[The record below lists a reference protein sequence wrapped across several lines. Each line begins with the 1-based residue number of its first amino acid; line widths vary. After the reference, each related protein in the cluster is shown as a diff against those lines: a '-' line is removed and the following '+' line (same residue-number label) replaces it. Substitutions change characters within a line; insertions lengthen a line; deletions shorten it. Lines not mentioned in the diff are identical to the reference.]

1 MRNSQH
7 CLSRYAEGQ
16 YYRNLTSERLV
27 SLSSVRTREPPSFIF
42 PKLPQ
47 NCRLH
52 CIKCKMSRAQED
64 PPTKITPCIRSDT
77 FNSSGPHLEQPAA
90 EACQFF
96 NVATTS
102 ANAES
107 PSCAYEGAAN
117 ETWLPHCSHFFQG
130 NPHWCPPPCECGDCE
145 QASSEMKC
153 VAQSLGTQVQAL
165 VCGNA
170 TAAPTSELA
179 PHRLIATVRG
189 HAMITSAIARQY
201 ACATRATLK
210 EACQALA
217 ICSAQCSRLL
227 RAREVY
233 RSSLQLLSMTHA
245 CSSHACSAPK
255 EVPLLQ
261 NHCACFKKNIIRDLA
276 DLEELRSRAGFFQDS
291 RNLREWMELNKQHA
305 VYSQEF
311 GGEMAIIQEELRNFL
326 AAEKAALQLFHVS
339 ASAISLS
346 FFSIVAWEYFRTNK
360 NWKIVSSLF
369 WLTLVAIYVFPLRDS
384 LDVHPLMHA
393 GCKAAEHPRH
403 PGSFAAQ
410 FSGSGAFSNKH
421 IETS

>member
-1 MRNSQH
+1 
-7 CLSRYAEGQ
+7 
-16 YYRNLTSERLV
+16 
-27 SLSSVRTREPPSFIF
+27 
-42 PKLPQ
+42 
-47 NCRLH
+47 
-52 CIKCKMSRAQED
+52 MSRAQGD
-64 PPTKITPCIRSDT
+64 PPTKVIPCIRSDT
-77 FNSSGPHLEQPAA
+77 FNSDGPHLAQSAA
-90 EACQFF
+90 ETCQFF

-102 ANAES
+102 AEAES
-107 PSCAYEGAAN
+107 PSCAYEEAVN

-130 NPHWCPPPCECGDCE
+130 NPYWFPPACDCGDCA

-179 PHRLIATVRG
+179 SHRLIATVSG

-210 EACQALA
+210 EAYQALA

-233 RSSLQLLSMTHA
+233 RSSLQLLSVTHA
-245 CSSHACSAPK
+245 CCSHACPAPK

-261 NHCACFKKNIIRDLA
+261 NHFACFKKNIIRDLVE
-276 DLEELRSRAGFFQDS
+276 LEKLRSRAEFFQDL

-305 VYSQEF
+305 VYAQEF

-339 ASAISLS
+339 ASAMSLS
-346 FFSIVAWEYFRTNK
+346 FFSNVAWECFGTRK
-360 NWKIVSSLF
+360 NWRIASSMFCLR
-369 WLTLVAIYVFPLRDS
+369 LVAIYVFPLLES
-384 LDVHPLMHA
+384 PDVHPLMHA
-393 GCKAAEHPRH
+393 GCTAAEHPRH

-410 FSGSGAFSNKH
+410 FAGSGAFSNKH